1 MEPIITTIVTLLG
14 LIGIPAAIAVGVAF
28 YVVHLARDTITEKV
42 KARINA
48 KYDERLAELKAQLKA
63 DNNLELERHKHAL
76 ALEANR
82 QNVQF
87 ARLHEIRAAVIADVY
102 AALSDTYDALRA
114 YTAAFEPAGGPSK
127 EERLRTLAEEH
138 GRFRKAFAPKKIYF
152 PPDVAEQLQKIN
164 MQIFAAGNEFMW
176 TVQNQ
181 HRAHGQTEAWI
192 GVLNK
197 VDGPIRDTLRKLE
210 AEFRKLLGDEQ
221 TESPGPDPSEKGER
235 NL

>member
-1 MEPIITTIVTLLG
+1 MEPIITTVVTLLG
-14 LIGIPAAIAVGVAF
+14 LIGLPAAIAGGATL

-42 KARINA
+42 KAAINA
-48 KYDERLAELKAQLKA
+48 EYDERLAALKAQLKA

-82 QNVQF
+82 QNVRF
-87 ARLHEIRAAVIADVY
+87 ARLHEIRASVIADVY
-102 AALSDTYDALRA
+102 AALSDTYEALKA
-114 YTAAFEPAGGPSK
+114 YTAAFEPAGCPSK
-127 EERLRTLAEEH
+127 EERLKTLAGEH
-138 GRFRKAFAPKKIYF
+138 GRFRKAFASKKIYF

-181 HRAHGQTEAWI
+181 QHAHGQTEAWM

-197 VDGPIRDTLRKLE
+197 VDGPIKDTLQTLE
-210 AEFRKLLGDEQ
+210 AEFRKLLGDDH
-221 TESPGPDPSEKGER
+221 G
-235 NL
+235 